1 MAAKFHFKIIK
12 LQKRKVMEWKMK
24 LIETVRMI
32 YPITKG
38 QPSCTIQKPLGLK
51 KVLWTF
57 MGNALCT
64 SCNTIYYIYK
74 LEDISIVCKPIMNI
88 FWYLS
93 QDRSR
98 ARTPQNR
105 VPSSKSSH
113 DQIDRPVSN
122 RNSIQRSVTPVRFR
136 PEPSFSFGSSNLKPS
151 GGIEFNESE

>member
-1 MAAKFHFKIIK
+1 
-12 LQKRKVMEWKMK
+12 MK
-24 LIETVRMI
+24 LTETVRMI
-32 YPITKG
+32 HTKTKG
-38 QPSCTIQKPLGLK
+38 QLSCTIQKHLGLK

-57 MGNALCT
+57 MGNALSN
-64 SCNTIYYIYK
+64 SCSKIHYIYHHS
-74 LEDISIVCKPIMNI
+74 LLTDHEHLI
-88 FWYLS
+88 FWYS
-93 QDRSR
+93 RPDRSR

-105 VPSSKSSH
+105 LPSSKSSH